1 MANAPTLTKL
11 RAAGKCFKCREPWVL
26 GHTKVCKEKQLYSV
40 FVMQNAEGQ
49 EEVAV
54 IEDSPEVEDKEQ
66 DNAPNIPIM

>member
-1 MANAPTLTKL
+1 
-11 RAAGKCFKCREPWVL
+11 
-26 GHTKVCKEKQLYSV
+26 
-40 FVMQNAEGQ
+40 MQNAEGQ